1 MPAGA
6 EQDLATR
13 AVAAV
18 GVRCDAVEMEYL
30 RQGFKVADVAA
41 VMPTLRRE
49 VSALLAAQNE
59 QRCPPEWPLPATLR
73 PGQAWECR
81 DCGESN
87 YADRTRCRQC
97 CCERE
102 PLVTVWTQEGVRP
115 AALDPRDW
123 VCDRCSSRRA
133 SWALRQPHPLRR

>member
-1 MPAGA
+1 
-6 EQDLATR
+6 
-13 AVAAV
+13 
-18 GVRCDAVEMEYL
+18 
-30 RQGFKVADVAA
+30 
-41 VMPTLRRE
+41 MPTLRRE

-87 YADRTRCRQC
+87 YADRTRCREC

-102 PLVTVWTQEGVRP
+102 PLVTVWTQEGIRP

-123 VCDRCSSRRA
+123 VCDRC
-133 SWALRQPHPLRR
+133 PDLRRQRPQTEKQPASLPPPEPRRRSGSLPAVHGVQQN

>member
-41 VMPTLRRE
+41 VMPLVERFDIE
-49 VSALLAAQNE
+49 PFSAFSAE
-59 QRCPPEWPLPATLR
+59 
-73 PGQAWECR
+73 
-81 DCGESN
+81 
-87 YADRTRCRQC
+87 
-97 CCERE
+97 
-102 PLVTVWTQEGVRP
+102 
-115 AALDPRDW
+115 
-123 VCDRCSSRRA
+123 
-133 SWALRQPHPLRR
+133 

>member
-49 VSALLAAQNE
+49 VSKEAN
-59 QRCPPEWPLPATLR
+59 
-73 PGQAWECR
+73 
-81 DCGESN
+81 
-87 YADRTRCRQC
+87 
-97 CCERE
+97 
-102 PLVTVWTQEGVRP
+102 
-115 AALDPRDW
+115 
-123 VCDRCSSRRA
+123 
-133 SWALRQPHPLRR
+133 